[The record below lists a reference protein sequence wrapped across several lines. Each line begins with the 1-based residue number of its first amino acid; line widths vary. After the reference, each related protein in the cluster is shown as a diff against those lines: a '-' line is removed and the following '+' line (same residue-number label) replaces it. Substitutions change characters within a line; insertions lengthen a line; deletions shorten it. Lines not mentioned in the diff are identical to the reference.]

1 MLFYSS
7 LLANKSLFLKI
18 FVQTL
23 MRVPLRGISIVRQ
36 RVSTV
41 ALNGQTEVILSVA
54 FVMED
59 VEEKSIS
66 AVCVVT
72 ERSTL
77 DFYSVHIKA
86 VSIR

>member
-1 MLFYSS
+1 MIFYSS
-7 LLANKSLFLKI
+7 LLANKSV

-23 MRVPLRGISIVRQ
+23 MRVPLRGISILRQ
-36 RVSTV
+36 CVSTV

-59 VEEKSIS
+59 VEGKYSIS

-72 ERSTL
+72 ERPIL